1 MKGSRHSTAIVGTVI
16 AWSLAACGSPAPSTS
31 APGSEGE
38 QTASAE
44 ASDPAPQPG
53 GSAPPDIGDLTQGAV
68 VQVVADELRLRAE
81 ASPTSTLVGTLERGA
96 VVRVESGPVDAEGFS
111 WFEVVDLRGHGG
123 WAADGDGTDPWLATI
138 PDLAGQTPMLTLTYG
153 CDVVAPINP
162 PATTVMDDGRVIATA
177 QPAGYGWT
185 ERQLSAS
192 GLDDLREAV
201 LGSPY
206 LQASGEYVPRL
217 RPDAGDPPGHGA
229 CSYTFTIPND
239 AEPIVV
245 TTVGWFGDDE
255 ERTFYEPSPERK
267 SLDGI
272 ARNLIEIDTA
282 LGDEAWEG
290 PGLPY
295 VAAAYT
301 LHLAPGIGPAPEDVG
316 SIDPGGLGVG
326 DIGSFGSAAG
336 SGRCDAVSRAQ
347 AFEIARVILGSG
359 GSQDVRLDVV
369 SYPYFTTDDGWYSG
383 ALAPVFPNGQPDC
396 ASITL

>member
-1 MKGSRHSTAIVGTVI
+1 MKGSRHSSAIAGTVL
-16 AWSLAACGSPAPSTS
+16 AWFLAACGSPAPSAS

-38 QTASAE
+38 QTASAQ
-44 ASDPAPQPG
+44 ASDPASEPG
-53 GSAPPDIGDLTQGAV
+53 GSAPPDVGDLTEGAV

-81 ASPTSTLVGTLERGA
+81 ASTTSALVGTLERGT
-96 VVRVESGPVDAEGFS
+96 VVRAESGRVEANGFS
-111 WFEVVDLRGHGG
+111 WVEVVDLQGNRG
-123 WAADGDGTDPWLATI
+123 WAAAGDGTDPWLATI
-138 PDLAGQTPMLTLTYG
+138 PDLAGQTPMLTLMYA

-162 PATTVMDDGRVIATA
+162 PATTVMDDGRVIAID
-177 QPAGYGWT
+177 QSGGSGWT
-185 ERQLSAS
+185 VRQLSAS
-192 GLDDLREAV
+192 ALEDLREGV

-206 LQASGEYVPRL
+206 LQASGEYLPRL

-239 AEPIVV
+239 AQPIVV

-255 ERTFYEPSPERK
+255 ERAFYEPSPERK

-272 ARNLIEIDTA
+272 ARNLIGIHGA

-295 VAAAYT
+295 VAATYT

-336 SGRCDAVSRAQ
+336 TGRCDTVSRAQ
-347 AFEIARVILGSG
+347 AFEIARVILESG
-359 GSQDVRLDVV
+359 GNQDVRLDAV
-369 SYPYFTTDDGWYSG
+369 SYPYFATEDGWYSG
-383 ALAPVFPNGQPDC
+383 ALAPVFPDGQPDC
-396 ASITL
+396 ASIGL

>member
-1 MKGSRHSTAIVGTVI
+1 MHSSAIAGTVI
-16 AWSLAACGSPAPSTS
+16 AWFLAACGSLALECVRAGDPR
-31 APGSEGE
+31 
-38 QTASAE
+38 ASRRPVPT
-44 ASDPAPQPG
+44 ASDPAPEPG
-53 GSAPPDIGDLTQGAV
+53 GSAPPDVERPPAEGAV

-81 ASPTSTLVGTLERGA
+81 ASTTSALVGTLERGT
-96 VVRVESGPVDAEGFS
+96 VVRAESGRVDADGFS
-111 WFEVVDLRGHGG
+111 WFEVVDLRGHRG

-162 PATTVMDDGRVIATA
+162 PATTVMDDGRVIATG
-177 QPAGYGWT
+177 QVAGYGWT
-185 ERQLSAS
+185 VRQLSAA
-192 GLDDLREAV
+192 GLEDLREGV

-217 RPDAGDPPGHGA
+217 RADAGEPPGHGA

-295 VAAAYT
+295 VAASV
-301 LHLAPGIGPAPEDVG
+301 HGAPRPGESDPRPRMSGRSIQVG
-316 SIDPGGLGVG
+316 W
-326 DIGSFGSAAG
+326 GSATSARFGSAAG
-336 SGRCDAVSRAQ
+336 TGRCDTVSRAQ
-347 AFEIARVILGSG
+347 AFEIARVILESG
-359 GSQDVRLDVV
+359 GNQDVRLDAV
-369 SYPYFTTDDGWYSG
+369 SYPYFTTEDGWYSG
-383 ALAPVFPNGQPDC
+383 VARTGVPRRSA
-396 ASITL
+396 